1 MLEHFVSLEGGA
13 DSVEA
18 YRKLKQLFA
27 PFVLRR
33 KKEDVLQLLPPK
45 IRRVDLV
52 PMDESTRCK
61 YESILS
67 SHIKAR
73 SNKNDAAAQKHL
85 FTALRKAANHPLLL
99 RTRFTAEKERDELAR
114 LAHCYG
120 LFGNDESLT
129 LQLVRGELEG
139 YSDFEVHCAALH
151 MIEDNPSK
159 DRKKYLEK
167 YTLKVDDLFSSPKFV
182 RLQKLLPELI
192 GKGHRIL
199 IFSQWTK
206 VLDLLGLLLDNLSMK
221 YSRLDGSTQVSDRQG
236 MIDDFTKDAT
246 VPVFLLS
253 TRAGGMGLNLVAAD
267 VCILHDLDFNVSET
281 RLVCLHFCRY
291 HDLKLASFAAVQ

>member
-1 MLEHFVSLEGGA
+1 MLEHFVSMEGGA
-13 DSVEA
+13 DSAEA

-45 IRRVDLV
+45 NRRVELV
-52 PMDESTRCK
+52 PMDAPTRCK
-61 YESILS
+61 YESVLS

-73 SNKNDAAAQKHL
+73 ASKNDAAAQKHL

-99 RTRFTAEKERDELAR
+99 RTRFTEEIERDELAR
-114 LAHCYG
+114 LAQRYG

-139 YSDFEVHCAALH
+139 YSDFEVHCAALD
-151 MIEDNPSK
+151 MIADNPSK

-192 GKGHRIL
+192 GKGRRIL

-236 MIDDFTKDAT
+236 MIDHFTKDT
-246 VPVFLLS
+246 TIPIFLLS

-281 RLVCLHFCRY
+281 GVCIAPLP
-291 HDLKLASFAAVQ
+291 LS